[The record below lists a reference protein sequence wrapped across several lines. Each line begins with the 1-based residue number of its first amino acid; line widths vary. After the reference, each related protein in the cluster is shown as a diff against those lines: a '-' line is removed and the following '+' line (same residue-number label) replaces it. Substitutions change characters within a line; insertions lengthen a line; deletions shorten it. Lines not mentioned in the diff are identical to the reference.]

1 MIALRSPL
9 SVKRTLTRTGA
20 AALAALLPLL
30 SAAGPNPAPSATQ
43 PATAPSTK
51 PARAAATQPK
61 PPGRGELMDYGPF
74 LSYSVLRPKAA
85 TAVKPAAGHPTPQ
98 KTDTGEI
105 LAVKGIS
112 IKVGNNASVCFDTD
126 LLSVAGGW
134 VGGFLDVRKT
144 NLNSDRGDAPAS
156 IRGALAFSTTTD
168 PGWAKGESFADPRD
182 AHDGPL
188 PADWAHYKGLF
199 RCGDKVV
206 LSYTVGKTEV
216 LELEGSVA
224 DGGQVAFTRT
234 MRMGASVQPHKMNLC
249 ELEGAVGTLRPT
261 TALGREAAGG
271 SQKTVIQAEGMA
283 AVLSRDG
290 RDTAVSVIN
299 APKGATLEVVDNFR
313 IQLNLPALRAPAVFK
328 VVIATVPHASIDAF
342 APLVKAATKVADP
355 STLCTGGPARWPQAV
370 VTRGVRA
377 ADSAA
382 YVVDTVRLPDD
393 NPWKSWI
400 RPGGFDFFADG
411 RCVVCTWNGD
421 VWIASGLDDTLGHVS
436 WKRFAAGLYEP
447 LGLKIVD
454 DAVYVLGRDQITRL
468 HDLNSD
474 GEADYY
480 ENFCNAWPSSPI
492 YHAFNMDLQ
501 ADAEGNFY
509 FATCGNQAPL
519 WMHMKGVALKV
530 PKYGGTAEV
539 FATGLRA
546 PNGMGV
552 GPHGEIVCSDNQ
564 GHWTPVCRINL
575 LKKGGFYGFVADPR
589 RVKKEDAIKIPERF
603 DPPICWI
610 RYPSPD
616 NSSGG
621 QVWAGDKFGPLS
633 GSMLTTSYGQSD
645 LMELMW
651 EDIGGVAQGGVVKL
665 PLKFESGIMRAR
677 VSPGDGQV
685 WVAGLKGWQTN
696 AIKEGCLQRVRYTG
710 KPAHV
715 PVALHVLKDSIS
727 ITFSDPLDPQ
737 ASTDEQN
744 WGIEQW
750 NYQWTSQYGSKDFK
764 QTDARATGHDEVEVK
779 AVKLSED
786 RKTITLQTP
795 PLSPVMQMAITM
807 RLKAADGSAVEWEI
821 DNTINKI
828 P

>member
-1 MIALRSPL
+1 MIALSLPV
-9 SVKRTLTRTGA
+9 SVKPGSA
-20 AALAALLPLL
+20 AAVLALLL
-30 SAAGPNPAPSATQ
+30 SFLIAAGPTTPPSTTKPA
-43 PATAPSTK
+43 APPTTK
-51 PARAAATQPK
+51 PARPAATQPK
-61 PPGRGELMDYGPF
+61 PPGRGDLMDYGPF
-74 LSYSVLRPKAA
+74 LSYSVLRPKPSA
-85 TAVKPAAGHPTPQ
+85 AVKPAAGHPAPQ
-98 KTDTGEI
+98 KTDTGEV

-126 LLSVAGGW
+126 LMSLAGGW
-134 VGGFLDVRKT
+134 VGGFLDVTKT
-144 NLNSDRGDAPAS
+144 NLNSERGDMPART
-156 IRGALAFSTTTD
+156 RGTLAFATMTD
-168 PGWAKGESFADPRD
+168 PGWAKRDSFADPRD
-182 AHDGPL
+182 AHEGPL
-188 PADWAHYKGLF
+188 PIDWVHYKGLY
-199 RCGDKVV
+199 RSGDKVV

-216 LELEGSVA
+216 LELDGSVA

-234 MRMGASVQPHKMNLC
+234 LRVGKSDQPHRMNLC
-249 ELEGAVGTLRPT
+249 ELEGAAGTTRRA
-261 TALGREAAGG
+261 ALIGREPVGG
-271 SQKTVIQAEGMA
+271 PQKTVVPADGMA
-283 AVLSRDG
+283 AMLSRDG
-290 RDTAVSVIN
+290 RDTLVTVIG
-299 APKGATLEVVDNFR
+299 APRGAMLEVVDNFR
-313 IQLNLPALRAPAVFK
+313 IQLNLPLLGLPAVFK
-328 VVIATVPHASIDAF
+328 VVIATVPHASIDTF
-342 APLVKAATKVADP
+342 APLVKAAAKIEDP
-355 STLCTGGPARWPQAV
+355 STLCNGGPARWPQAV
-370 VTRGVRA
+370 VTKGVRA

-400 RPGGFDFFADG
+400 RPGGLDFFADG
-411 RCVVCTWNGD
+411 RAAVCTWNGD
-421 VWIASGLDDTLGHVS
+421 VWIASGLDDSLDHVI

-454 DAVYVLGRDQITRL
+454 DVVYILGRDQITRL

-474 GEADYY
+474 GEADFY

-519 WMHMKGVALKV
+519 WMHMKGVALKI

-589 RVKKEDAIKIPERF
+589 RVKKGDTIKIPDHF

-621 QVWAGDKFGPLS
+621 QVWAGNQFGPLS

-645 LMELMW
+645 LMELVW
-651 EDIGGVAQGGVVKL
+651 EDVGGVPQGGVVKL
-665 PLKFESGIMRAR
+665 PLKFDSGIMRAR
-677 VSPGDGQV
+677 VSPKDGQV
-685 WVAGLKGWQTN
+685 YVAGLKGWQTN
-696 AIKEGCLQRVRYTG
+696 AVKEGCLQRVRYTG
-710 KPAHV
+710 KPAHL

-727 ITFSDPLDPQ
+727 ITFSDPLDSQ
-737 ASTDEQN
+737 AATDEQN

-750 NYQWTSQYGSKDFK
+750 NYQWTSQYGSKEYK
-764 QTDARATGHDEVEVK
+764 TTDVKSTGHDEVEVK
-779 AVKLSED
+779 AAKLSAD
-786 RKTITLQTP
+786 GKTVTLQTP

-807 RLKAADGSAVEWEI
+807 HIKATDGSAVEWEI
-821 DNTINKI
+821 DNTVNKI